1 MGGRQRPVVSPPSSS
16 AAAAVLPCLL
26 TLLLLSLLPLPSL
39 VSSNEEEDALLALKR
54 TFRDPGGTTA
64 SWTSGTGPCHGT
76 VDGNSNTTSWPTI
89 FCVNGHVT
97 QFNMPYGVMAG
108 SLVPELSNLKEL
120 KIMSLGNNNLSGAIP
135 PELGDMTNLSDLD
148 LNNNNLNGS
157 IPSELC
163 KLPLT
168 VLLLSNNSLSGE
180 IPPCLM
186 EIGKAFTYDGNPGL
200 RRPPSQSS
208 GSSSTPP

>member
-1 MGGRQRPVVSPPSSS
+1 MGGRQPVVSPPSWS
-16 AAAAVLPCLL
+16 AAAVPPCLL

-39 VSSNEEEDALLALKR
+39 VSSNEEEDGLLALKQ
-54 TFRDPGGTTA
+54 TFIDPGGSTA
-64 SWTSGTGPCHGT
+64 NWMPGTGPCHGT
-76 VDGNSNTTSWPTI
+76 VDGNSNTTSWSNI

-97 QFNMPYGVMAG
+97 QFQMPYGVMAG

-120 KIMSLGNNNLSGAIP
+120 KIMSLGNNNLSGTIP
-135 PELGDMTNLSDLD
+135 RELGNMTNLGDLD

-163 KLPLT
+163 NLPLT
-168 VLLLSNNSLSGE
+168 VLRLSNNSLSGE
-180 IPPCLM
+180 IPQCLM
-186 EIGKAFTYDGNPGL
+186 AIGEAFKYDGNPDL
-200 RRPPSQSS
+200 HPPPQSS